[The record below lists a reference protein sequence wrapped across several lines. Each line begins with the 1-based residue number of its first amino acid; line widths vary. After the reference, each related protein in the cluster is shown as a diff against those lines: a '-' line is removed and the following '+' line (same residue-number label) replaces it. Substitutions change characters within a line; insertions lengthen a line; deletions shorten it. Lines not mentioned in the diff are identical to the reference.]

1 MDTSDGKYL
10 AVGAWGDDN
19 YVKIFEKNG
28 SNYETVGDTIIGE
41 GGLAFGWSIDISA
54 DGSTLVIGDYSV
66 DGKKGKVCLYDTF
79 SPSTSL
85 TIVESIKPIFTS
97 MI

>member
-41 GGLAFGWSIDISA
+41 GGLAFG
-54 DGSTLVIGDYSV
+54 
-66 DGKKGKVCLYDTF
+66 
-79 SPSTSL
+79 
-85 TIVESIKPIFTS
+85 
-97 MI
+97 